1 MQGTRRV
8 SETTS
13 AFESNALRHIV
24 RRHRPLFPFPFQ
36 TPVFSCSLS
45 PSPFLPLPLPS
56 PLNSPYMIHEAHSFA
71 IRWHDTHPT
80 TVPWNHAP
88 WSRDPPDHVIR
99 LPLLPCL
106 DYPLVATLLCDS
118 PYNSTTSVRRQM
130 QSFYLRSNTRRII
143 EPIEYGTIK
152 YM

>member
-1 MQGTRRV
+1 MKHI
-8 SETTS
+8 
-13 AFESNALRHIV
+13 ALPSDGMTLTQPPSREIMPRDPV
-24 RRHRPLFPFPFQ
+24 TPRPRYMP
-36 TPVFSCSLS
+36 S
-45 PSPFLPLPLPS
+45 PST
-56 PLNSPYMIHEAHSFA
+56 
-71 IRWHDTHPT
+71 R
-80 TVPWNHAP
+80 
-88 WSRDPPDHVIR
+88 
-99 LPLLPCL
+99 L